1 MASSFGMEPAVVL
14 DNGSFSV
21 KLGLA
26 GEEYPRLF
34 VRPCSETGTYMNRGL
49 VTDWERLEKTWNQL
63 VSKCLRLDPA
73 DRALVVTDLPLGPP
87 SQRSRLVEVAVESLG
102 FRAVHVTSPAVLTLY
117 NLGRTT
123 GLLLDVGHGSTFCQA
138 VFEGFSLPNVTARSP
153 LGGLDLDDFLHR
165 RLAPRVPFVLSNG
178 GWLRD
183 LECRQRYLFTLQQP
197 TYMFSRRSPGS
208 IAGVAEEIRYIKEK
222 WCYVPRGDAVVGK
235 NWTLPDGKSV
245 PMGELSGLCGEVV
258 MNPMAVIGRDLPGL
272 GELLQ
277 DCLRRADIDL
287 RRPLASRVV
296 LCGGT
301 AWLPGL
307 PIRLTRDLGLEARPA
322 VVSSVAAWRGGSIL
336 AHSSAAFPAVT
347 RADVAE
353 LGPQRA
359 LAQRGM
365 LAS

>member
-1 MASSFGMEPAVVL
+1 ML
-14 DNGSFSV
+14 
-21 KLGLA
+21 LIL
-26 GEEYPRLF
+26 YP
-34 VRPCSETGTYMNRGL
+34 
-49 VTDWERLEKTWNQL
+49 WI
-63 VSKCLRLDPA
+63 
-73 DRALVVTDLPLGPP
+73 
-87 SQRSRLVEVAVESLG
+87 RSPYRVAVESLG

-165 RLAPRVPFVLSNG
+165 RLAPRVPFVLSN
-178 GWLRD
+178 
-183 LECRQRYLFTLQQP
+183 
-197 TYMFSRRSPGS
+197 
-208 IAGVAEEIRYIKEK
+208 EEIRYIKEK